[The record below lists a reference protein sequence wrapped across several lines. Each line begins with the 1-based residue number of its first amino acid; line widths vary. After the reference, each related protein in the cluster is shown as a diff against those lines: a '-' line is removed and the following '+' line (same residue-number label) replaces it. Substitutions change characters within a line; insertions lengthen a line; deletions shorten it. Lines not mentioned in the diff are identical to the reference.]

1 MAHKHYALVFKRDGL
16 AIGVP
21 ELARTLGE
29 AISKVLDR
37 TDYELE
43 NLLSVR
49 EVLSAPE
56 TDKFYP
62 S

>member
-1 MAHKHYALVFKRDGL
+1 MAFKHYALVFKHDGL

-21 ELARTLGE
+21 ELARTIGE
-29 AISKVLDR
+29 AITKALDR

-56 TDKFYP
+56 TDKFFP
-62 S
+62 N

>member
-1 MAHKHYALVFKRDGL
+1 MAFKNYALVFKHDGL

-21 ELARTLGE
+21 ELARTIGE
-29 AISKVLDR
+29 AITKVLGR

-56 TDKFYP
+56 HDNFYP

>member
-1 MAHKHYALVFKRDGL
+1 MAFKNYHLVFKRDGH

-21 ELARTLGE
+21 EMARTYGL
-29 AISKVLDR
+29 AIAQVLQR

-49 EVLSAPE
+49 QVLSAPQH
-56 TDKFYP
+56 DNFYP
-62 S
+62 N

>member
-1 MAHKHYALVFKRDGL
+1 MAFKNYHLVFKRDGL

-21 ELARTLGE
+21 ELARTVGD
-29 AISKVLDR
+29 AISKVLGR